1 MSDEEWNFNFKTT
14 DDYFYIENISK
25 NKVLETSSDG
35 IVILKDFEE
44 GKAEQLWYQETS
56 YAPNVLGYFILRDS
70 YFEGTGILTP
80 ASFPNEKR
88 DLVVIGNRS
97 LS

>member
-1 MSDEEWNFNFKTT
+1 MSDDEWNFNFKTT

-25 NKVLETSSDG
+25 NKVLETLSDG
-35 IVILKDFEE
+35 TVILKDFEE

-56 YAPNVLGYFILRDS
+56 YATNAKGYFILKNSHD
-70 YFEGTGILTP
+70 EGALTSTLF
-80 ASFPNEKR
+80 ANGTSSK
-88 DLVVIGNRS
+88 LVVRGNIS

>member
-56 YAPNVLGYFILRDS
+56 YASNAKGYFMLRNSHD
-70 YFEGTGILTP
+70 EGVLTP
-80 ASFPNEKR
+80 TLFANGTSNK
-88 DLVVIGNRS
+88 LVLRGNIGLN
-97 LS
+97 